1 MGVLGKILGSV
12 LIILGL
18 ALTYAYLTNSPF
30 IPSAWLEKPISTL
43 VAVLILIIP
52 GIILFRTKS
61 KYANWNQ

>member
-1 MGVLGKILGSV
+1 MGVLGKICGSA
-12 LIILGL
+12 LIVLGL
-18 ALTYAYLTNSPF
+18 AIAYFYLTGSGLP
-30 IPSAWLEKPISTL
+30 PAWLEKPISTL